1 MKILK
6 GNYGECRFCD
16 NMDAEFGLPSLQNQ
30 SIQFCFTDFPY
41 NVQYKNKDCSYEDN
55 KENYVEWIQTRWKQ
69 IQRITESQIIT
80 VGSPNDKLWYSFA
93 PPMDKIY
100 HHKPDGQG
108 IQKYNYLNK
117 IEEVYLYN
125 LPKRYPMNYIK
136 ASLDLNHRWNHPCPK
151 SYKLCKHLIEKQLPM
166 ISIMDI
172 CLGSGTIAQIAEE
185 LGIKWLGYEIMEEY
199 APDIDKRIQL
209 GIKSHVSYLKNNKKQ
224 QTLFK

>member
-1 MKILK
+1 
-6 GNYGECRFCD
+6 
-16 NMDAEFGLPSLQNQ
+16 
-30 SIQFCFTDFPY
+30 
-41 NVQYKNKDCSYEDN
+41 
-55 KENYVEWIQTRWKQ
+55 
-69 IQRITESQIIT
+69 
-80 VGSPNDKLWYSFA
+80 
-93 PPMDKIY
+93 
-100 HHKPDGQG
+100 
-108 IQKYNYLNK
+108 
-117 IEEVYLYN
+117 
-125 LPKRYPMNYIK
+125 MNYIK